1 MLKKIM
7 LIVVS
12 TTIFHGTFN
21 SASAEVFKC
30 KHIFNG
36 ETRDS
41 FRKRDAKNPYI
52 FEVTNASGVKII
64 QDVLYEDDHYL
75 ILGSPASY
83 SKFNGYLVF
92 FLDKRTN
99 DFTAETTVEPRE
111 HLEYSFETIMGTCEK
126 IS

>member
-7 LIVVS
+7 LIVAS
-12 TTIFHGTFN
+12 TTIFYGTFN
-21 SASAEVFKC
+21 SVSAEVLKC

-36 ETRDS
+36 ETKES
-41 FRKRDAKNPYI
+41 FRQRDAKNPYI
-52 FEVTNASGVKII
+52 FETTNASGVKII

-83 SKFNGYLVF
+83 NKFNGYLVF

-111 HLEYSFETIMGTCEK
+111 HLKYSSKAIMGACEK